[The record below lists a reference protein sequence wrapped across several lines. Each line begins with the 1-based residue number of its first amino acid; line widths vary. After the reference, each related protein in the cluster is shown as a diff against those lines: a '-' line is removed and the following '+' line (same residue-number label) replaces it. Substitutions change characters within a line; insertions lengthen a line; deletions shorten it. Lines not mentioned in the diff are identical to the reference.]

1 MSFEENIN
9 AILMIHI
16 VFINTIVSCKWK
28 LLIFI
33 HFWSLL
39 LYSILVYIF
48 GGKEMFQGSS
58 NINTP
63 SETAPGTA
71 PSETAPSVWN

>member
-9 AILMIHI
+9 AILIHI

-33 HFWSLL
+33 HFCSHYYCILSLH
-39 LYSILVYIF
+39 I
-48 GGKEMFQGSS
+48 
-58 NINTP
+58 
-63 SETAPGTA
+63 
-71 PSETAPSVWN
+71 WW